1 MSETLDAL
9 RVRALSCTNCAL
21 SSTRTQVVF
30 GSGRPDSPLVIV
42 GEAPGEQEDRT
53 GRPFVGRSGQLLRRV
68 VAEETGLVDDDCFVV
83 NVVKCRPPDNRD
95 PRPAEVAACRPWL
108 DAQLALVSPTVV
120 LTVGNFASRLLLAT
134 RDGITRLRGRS
145 YEFGSARLV
154 PTLHP
159 AAVLRGGASAMER
172 FRHDVGLAGQLL
184 SGAAA

>member
-9 RVRALSCTNCAL
+9 RVRALSCTSCELA
-21 SSTRTQVVF
+21 STRTQVVF
-30 GSGRPDSPLVIV
+30 GSGRSDSPLVIV

-68 VAEETGLVDDDCFVV
+68 VAEETGLGDDDCFVV

-134 RDGITRLRGRS
+134 RDGITRLRGRWRS
-145 YEFGSARLV
+145 GQGRSTRHPPSTAGCDGTPARAW
-154 PTLHP
+154 P
-159 AAVLRGGASAMER
+159 SC
-172 FRHDVGLAGQLL
+172 
-184 SGAAA
+184 